1 MLARRPDRPPGRAD
15 GSSPA
20 RPWRWPAAV
29 AIVALVAVLWPL
41 ARSERHDSF
50 PLSNYPMFTSD
61 LPEVTS
67 FARALGVDGDGVEDV
82 LPPILAGGTVEV
94 IHANRTLN
102 RALREGRGDD
112 MCSEIADRVRGD
124 RPDVVAVRIVVERY
138 DVVEGLRADELRPVD
153 RTVRAECPVR

>member
-1 MLARRPDRPPGRAD
+1 MLAA
-15 GSSPA
+15 
-20 RPWRWPAAV
+20 
-29 AIVALVAVLWPL
+29 LWPL
-41 ARSERHDSF
+41 TRSLRHDSF

-61 LPEVTS
+61 QPGETS
-67 FARALGVDGDGVEDV
+67 FVRAIAVRSDGTEDV
-82 LPPILAGGTVEV
+82 LPPELSGGTVEV

-112 MCSEIADRVRGD
+112 MCSEIADRVRGE